1 MQTIKKELRLY
12 LGLKAQ
18 LETEQDRMREL
29 HSMIVYSG
37 TALNGMPGAKSWDKD
52 KLGKETAKLVDLE
65 KKYIDTFKKL
75 TERTIRVE
83 TWYNSLPDSMYK
95 AALYLYY
102 IKGENSWLTVQRRL
116 GNHKSADALRVGVDY
131 LIHTHK
137 DTF

>member
-1 MQTIKKELRLY
+1 
-12 LGLKAQ
+12 
-18 LETEQDRMREL
+18 
-29 HSMIVYSG
+29 MIVYGG
-37 TALNGMPGAKSWDKD
+37 TALKGMPGAKSWDKD

-83 TWYNSLPDSMYK
+83 TWYNSLPDGMYK
-95 AALYLYY
+95 AALYLHY
-102 IKGENSWLTVQRRL
+102 IKGHSWLMVQRRL

-131 LIHTHK
+131 LIYTHK